1 MQKGKIRAGRNNKGI
16 MKAKRHPKEKNGTR
30 RSRTAKPAE
39 AFSDVKCR
47 LFARIFVRRD
57 GEREE
62 EDEETNNII
71 PDRDIKN
78 RQRGINLSHLHLC
91 FSRSD

>member
-1 MQKGKIRAGRNNKGI
+1 VYR
-16 MKAKRHPKEKNGTR
+16 E
-30 RSRTAKPAE
+30 
-39 AFSDVKCR
+39 
-47 LFARIFVRRD
+47 

-62 EDEETNNII
+62 EEEETNNII

-91 FSRSD
+91 FCPTF